1 MSQAIKVS
9 HHETHHEALL
19 TDKDVADFLQIG
31 VGHGVVTDN
40 VSKVY
45 NAKKLA
51 QDATFVVEIA
61 IVPEDSQ
68 TAQ

>member
-9 HHETHHEALL
+9 HRETHHEALL

-31 VGHGVVTDN
+31 VGHGVVTDRAG
-40 VSKVY
+40 KVY

-51 QDATFVVEIA
+51 QEATFEVEIA

>member
-1 MSQAIKVS
+1 MSQVTKES
-9 HHETHHEALL
+9 QHQTLL

-40 VSKVY
+40 VGKLL
-45 NAKKLA
+45 NAKRLA
-51 QDATFVVEIA
+51 REENFVVEIA